1 MLKKTK
7 EGIIITLRISP
18 NASKNEIIKT
28 EEGIKVKITAQPI
41 DGKANKALIEYLSKL
56 LKIPKSLFEIVKG
69 ETSKD
74 KNVLIRTRNEEDIE
88 KIKSSNLAKNAKK
101 LIEVIK
107 ENPFQNPPP
116 YEKLVGDL
124 KGLYSRRI
132 NIQHRLVYKVNDDTI
147 QILSMWT
154 HYENI

>member
-1 MLKKTK
+1 MYK
-7 EGIIITLRISP
+7 
-18 NASKNEIIKT
+18 
-28 EEGIKVKITAQPI
+28 
-41 DGKANKALIEYLSKL
+41 IEYHK
-56 LKIPKSLFEIVKG
+56 KAVK
-69 ETSKD
+69 
-74 KNVLIRTRNEEDIE
+74 DIE

-147 QILSMWT
+147 QILSMWI